1 MPKIYCIVGETTT
14 GMKFKMEVTA
24 EKPYDAVEKVL
35 SLIGSRHKLKRVQI
49 KIKEVSV
56 VPPEEAQ
63 SEEVKLLMAIDKI
76 VRY

>member
-1 MPKIYCIVGETTT
+1 MPKIYRIVGETTT

-76 VRY
+76 VKY

>member
-1 MPKIYCIVGETTT
+1 MPKIYRIVGETTT

-24 EKPYDAVEKVL
+24 EKPYEAVEKAV

-49 KIKEVSV
+49 RIREVSV
-56 VPPEEAQ
+56 TPPEEAQ

-76 VRY
+76 VKY

>member
-1 MPKIYCIVGETTT
+1 MPKIYRIVGETTT
-14 GMKFKMEVTA
+14 GMKFKIEVTA

-63 SEEVKLLMAIDKI
+63 SKEVKLLMAIDKI

>member
-1 MPKIYCIVGETTT
+1 MPKIYRIVGETTT

-24 EKPYDAVEKVL
+24 EKPHDAVEKVL

-56 VPPEEAQ
+56 VPPEEVRNA
-63 SEEVKLLMAIDKI
+63 EVKLLMALDKI

>member
-1 MPKIYCIVGETTT
+1 MPKIYRIVGETTT

-24 EKPYDAVEKVL
+24 EKPYDAVEKAL

-49 KIKEVSV
+49 RIKEVSV

-63 SEEVKLLMAIDKI
+63 SEEVKLLMATDRII
-76 VRY
+76 RY

>member
-1 MPKIYCIVGETTT
+1 MPKIYRIVGETTT

-24 EKPYDAVEKVL
+24 EKPHDAVEKVL

-63 SEEVKLLMAIDKI
+63 SEEVKLLTAIDKI
-76 VRY
+76 IKY

>member
-1 MPKIYCIVGETTT
+1 MPKIYRIVGETTT

-24 EKPYDAVEKVL
+24 EKPHDAVEKVL

-63 SEEVKLLMAIDKI
+63 SEEVKLLVAIDKI
-76 VRY
+76 VKY

>member
-1 MPKIYCIVGETTT
+1 MPKIYRIVGETTT
-14 GMKFKMEVTA
+14 GMKFKMDVTA
-24 EKPYDAVEKVL
+24 EKPHDAVEKVL

-76 VRY
+76 VKY